1 MDPAYRFLKNT
12 ALFLATVLA
21 IAAPGR
27 AQSQLLVS
35 SPTVALNENQARS
48 IQVTAL
54 GTAVLTYNVSGAPFL
69 SNAFSANNF
78 TTPDARARASGRGEA
93 PPTAV
98 WRLATRNRRR
108 YGGYL
113 VHAGICVMA
122 IAIAISATMGIQA
135 TATLRPGEEMTL
147 GPYRLRHERLVIEPL
162 ASDARVRETRA
173 ELMISGPQSGALT
186 TALRDYPSSTTP
198 IATPAVRS
206 SFGEDLYVTLI
217 AYDPDTG
224 AATLRV
230 FVNPLVG
237 WIWLGGAIV
246 ALGAIF
252 AAWPERHRRAAV
264 VAAAG
269 A

>member
-1 MDPAYRFLKNT
+1 MGAGPALPWGGASWRTIRERFALPVLAGLVGLAAAWLLLGAREPGPLAAIGL
-12 ALFLATVLA
+12 ALFV
-21 IAAPGR
+21 
-27 AQSQLLVS
+27 
-35 SPTVALNENQARS
+35 VAMMGEEVVR
-48 IQVTAL
+48 
-54 GTAVLTYNVSGAPFL
+54 G
-69 SNAFSANNF
+69 
-78 TTPDARARASGRGEA
+78 ARARASGRGEA

-98 WRLATRNRRR
+98 WRLTTRNRRR

-113 VHAGICVMA
+113 VHAGILRHGDRHRDLGHL
-122 IAIAISATMGIQA
+122 GIQA

-173 ELMISGPQSGALT
+173 ELMISGPQSGSLT

-217 AYDPDTG
+217 AYNPDTG
-224 AATLRV
+224 SATLRV

-246 ALGAIF
+246 ALGAVF
-252 AAWPERHRRAAV
+252 AAWPERRRRAAM

>member
-1 MDPAYRFLKNT
+1 MMGEEVVR
-12 ALFLATVLA
+12 
-21 IAAPGR
+21 G
-27 AQSQLLVS
+27 
-35 SPTVALNENQARS
+35 
-48 IQVTAL
+48 
-54 GTAVLTYNVSGAPFL
+54 
-69 SNAFSANNF
+69 
-78 TTPDARARASGRGEA
+78 ARARASGRGEA
-93 PPTAV
+93 PPTAA

-122 IAIAISATMGIQA
+122 IAIAVSATMGIEA
-135 TATLRPGEEMTL
+135 TATLRPGDEMTV

-162 ASDARVRETRA
+162 ASDPRVRETRA
-173 ELMISGPQSGALT
+173 ELMISGPQPGALT

-224 AATLRV
+224 SATLRV

-246 ALGAIF
+246 ALGAVF
-252 AAWPERHRRAAV
+252 AAWPERRRRAV
-264 VAAAG
+264 VAAAAG